1 MTIKDFLIKL
11 QTEFDN
17 KSKSEYSAFLVER
30 FECENDIFLENILFI
45 SNDQKDYFVLV
56 EQSREELEKNL
67 ISDLQRK
74 IQVYT
79 RKNFS
84 GNDFISDHYERNS
97 TLIIFVKSDVT
108 TITETTLKTIMEIE
122 EDPYLFKKQVVYLNK
137 QESESLKSL
146 LEEDSIEDRCHD
158 IIENIDSYTEFRKAL
173 KNGIIQNHAIY
184 SLVAKLYEKLPFLT
198 FNVAEEEYQNVDEL
212 INNALINSDQNE
224 EKNLLVLKNQLL
236 APDFDFG
243 AYLDSYLK
251 ENEGKEER
259 DE

>member
-1 MTIKDFLIKL
+1 MMIKDFLMKL
-11 QTEFDN
+11 QAEFDN
-17 KSKSEYSAFLVER
+17 ESKPKYSAFFVEK
-30 FECENDIFLENILFI
+30 FECEKGSFFKNVLFI

-56 EQSREELEKNL
+56 EQNEDKLEHSS

-74 IQVYT
+74 ISVYT
-79 RKNFS
+79 RKNVTES
-84 GNDFISDHYERNS
+84 DFISDHYERNS
-97 TLIIFVKSDVT
+97 TLVIFVDSDET

-146 LEEDSIEDRCHD
+146 LEVNSIEDRCRD

-173 KNGIIQNHAIY
+173 KNGIIQNYAIY

-212 INNALINSDQNE
+212 INNALINSDQNG
-224 EKNLLVLKNQLL
+224 EKNLLALKNQLL

-243 AYLDSYLK
+243 TYLDSYLK
-251 ENEGKEER
+251 ENEGKEES